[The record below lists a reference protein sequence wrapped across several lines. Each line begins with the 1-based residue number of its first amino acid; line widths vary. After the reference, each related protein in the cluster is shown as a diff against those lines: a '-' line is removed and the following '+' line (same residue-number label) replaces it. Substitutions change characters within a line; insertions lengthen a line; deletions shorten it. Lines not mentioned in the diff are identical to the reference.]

1 VVAAA
6 AGDPLLVGARHG
18 ERRPVW
24 RLIHLECAG
33 DPPVVDLA
41 SALLGYVEAAGPV
54 VDDHVACD
62 GARAAVSVGSAA
74 SSGACRPGS
83 E

>member
-41 SALLGYVEAAGPV
+41 SALLGYVEAAGL
-54 VDDHVACD
+54 
-62 GARAAVSVGSAA
+62 
-74 SSGACRPGS
+74 
-83 E
+83 